1 MKLVWGT
8 RKQEGIKSKARYI
21 SQDLKVHY
29 KNIVKLVVEY
39 LGHMLHLGGFS
50 DYA

>member
-1 MKLVWGT
+1 MEHEETGRDKV
-8 RKQEGIKSKARYI
+8 QSQYI
-21 SQDLKVHY
+21 SQALKVHY

-39 LGHMLHLGGFS
+39 SGHVLHPGGFS